1 MSLVSVVLSMIE
13 DNTTLMS
20 SGPANQIGDHR
31 PAAFPWPLFA
41 HCCSG
46 WEMINSKPDIA
57 ESSALLFRREQF
69 GQTDGP
75 AALAPE

>member
-20 SGPANQIGDHR
+20 SGPANQMGIIAQPHFLGR
-31 PAAFPWPLFA
+31 CSLTV
-41 HCCSG
+41 CSG